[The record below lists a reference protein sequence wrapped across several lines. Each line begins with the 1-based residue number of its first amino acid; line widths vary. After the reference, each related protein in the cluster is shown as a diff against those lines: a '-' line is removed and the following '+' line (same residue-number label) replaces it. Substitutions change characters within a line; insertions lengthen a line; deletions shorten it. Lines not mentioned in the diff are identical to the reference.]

1 MRGKKK
7 MLLKVFL
14 VEDETVIREGLRD
27 RMPWDQFGYRFVGE
41 AADGEMALPLI
52 RKTMPDVLITDI
64 KMPFMDGL
72 SLSKIISKEFPKM
85 KIIIISGYDDFEY
98 ARQAIEVG
106 VDQYLLKPVTK
117 MKLKNVL
124 LELKE
129 KIEQDQEQEDYRT
142 QFQNEIQEYEQF
154 SRRRFMEK
162 ILEGE
167 LSVKEIYDEAQRQ
180 SIEITAAGYNLLF
193 LYLQEK
199 NKEKMAG
206 FLRKQD
212 EVLHYFL
219 RYPQYLLF
227 RWNVNSY
234 GVLIKGE
241 MSQLEELTDQC
252 VEFVKKT
259 CGSEEQ
265 LEWYVAAGKPVERLS
280 RLSQCYQ
287 GVNHNFA
294 YRFMVPGLH
303 VLTEETLGS
312 YVNAQG
318 ENRLDGVDSSQLNPE
333 IIKDFLTKGSSG
345 EIQEF
350 VQSYLQNMSKALES
364 RMFRDYVVL
373 HIRFTTIMYL
383 ESIGV
388 SKEEYSQKIEGKY
401 QDMNIKASQVG
412 AYFVDILRAAVD
424 IRDAK
429 SKSQGTSAM
438 KKVLD
443 FIDQNCYN
451 ENFSLNDV
459 AEAVN
464 MSANYLSATFS
475 QSMQKTFVEYVTGKR
490 MERAKKLLRET
501 DRSSGEIAQEV
512 GYKDP
517 HYFSYVFKKNQG
529 CSPREYRSGN

>member
-1 MRGKKK
+1 
-7 MLLKVFL
+7 MLRKVFL

-27 RMPWDQFGYRFVGE
+27 RIPWDQFGYRFVGE

-52 RKTMPDVLITDI
+52 RKTKPDVLITDI

-72 SLSKIISKEFPKM
+72 SLSKIVSKEFPRM

-106 VDQYLLKPVTK
+106 VDQYLLKPVTR

-124 LELKE
+124 LELKD

-167 LSVKEIYDEAQRQ
+167 LSVKEIYDEAERQ

-199 NKEKMAG
+199 NVDKMAG

-234 GVLIKGE
+234 GVLVKGE
-241 MSQLEELTDQC
+241 LSRLPELTDNC
-252 VEFVKKT
+252 VEYVKRT
-259 CGSEEQ
+259 CEGEEQ
-265 LEWYVAAGKPVERLS
+265 MDWYVAVGKPVERLS
-280 RLSQCYQ
+280 LLSQCYQ
-287 GVNHNFA
+287 SVNHYFA

-303 VLTEETLGS
+303 VLTEDTLES
-312 YVNAQG
+312 YVNSQG
-318 ENRLDGVDSSQLNPE
+318 ENRLAAVDYSQLNPE
-333 IIKDFLTKGSSG
+333 IIKDFLTKGSSS

-350 VQSYLQNMSKALES
+350 VQGYLGGMSKALES

-388 SKEEYSQKIEGKY
+388 EKEGYTERIEGKY
-401 QDMNIKASQVG
+401 QDTSIKASQVAG
-412 AYFVDILRAAVD
+412 YCVDILQSAID
-424 IRDAK
+424 IRDEK
-429 SKSQGTSAM
+429 NESQGNSAM
-438 KKVLD
+438 RKVLD
-443 FIDQNCYN
+443 YID
-451 ENFSLNDV
+451 ENYYKETISLNEV
-459 AEAVN
+459 ADAVN
-464 MSANYLSATFS
+464 MSANYLSAIFS
-475 QSMQKTFVEYVTGKR
+475 QNMQKTFVEYITCKR
-490 MERAKKLLRET
+490 VDRAKKLLRET
-501 DRSSGEIAQEV
+501 DKSSGEIAQEV

-517 HYFSYVFKKNQG
+517 HYFSYVFKKKSG
-529 CSPREYRSGN
+529 CSPREYRSKGTA

>member
-72 SLSKIISKEFPKM
+72 SLSKIVSKEFPKM

-529 CSPREYRSGN
+529 CSPREYRSGG

>member
-1 MRGKKK
+1 MRGKRK

-72 SLSKIISKEFPKM
+72 SLSKIVSKEFPKM

-364 RMFRDYVVL
+364 RMFRDYEVL

-412 AYFVDILRAAVD
+412 AYFVDVLRAAVD

>member
-1 MRGKKK
+1 

-72 SLSKIISKEFPKM
+72 SLSKIVSKEFPKM

-401 QDMNIKASQVG
+401 QDMSIKASQVG
-412 AYFVDILRAAVD
+412 EYFVDVLRAAVD

>member
-1 MRGKKK
+1 

-27 RMPWDQFGYRFVGE
+27 RIPWDQFGYRFVGE

-52 RKTMPDVLITDI
+52 RKTRPDVLITDI

-72 SLSKIISKEFPKM
+72 SLSKIVSKEFPRM
-85 KIIIISGYDDFEY
+85 KIIIVSGYDDFEY

-106 VDQYLLKPVTK
+106 VDQYLLKPVTR

-167 LSVKEIYDEAQRQ
+167 LSVKEIYDEADRQ

-199 NKEKMAG
+199 NKDKMEG
-206 FLRKQD
+206 FLKKQD

-234 GVLIKGE
+234 GVLVKGE
-241 MSQLEELTDQC
+241 MSQLEELTANC
-252 VEFVKKT
+252 VDYMERT
-259 CGSEEQ
+259 CGAQDQ
-265 LEWYVAAGKPVERLS
+265 LEWYVAVGKPVERLS
-280 RLSQCYQ
+280 LLSQCYQ
-287 GVNHNFA
+287 SVNHYFA

-303 VLTEETLGS
+303 VLTEKTLEN
-312 YVNAQG
+312 YVNSQG
-318 ENRLDGVDSSQLNPE
+318 ENQLDGVDSAQLNPE
-333 IIKDFLTKGSSG
+333 VIKDFLTKGTSC

-350 VQSYLQNMSKALES
+350 VQGYLGGMSKALES

-383 ESIGV
+383 ESLGV
-388 SKEEYSQKIEGKY
+388 AKEEYVGRIDGKY
-401 QDMNIKASQVG
+401 QETNLKASQVAEYCTG
-412 AYFVDILRAAVD
+412 ILQAAVD
-424 IRDAK
+424 IRDER
-429 SKSQGTSAM
+429 SESQGTSAM
-438 KKVLD
+438 RKVLD
-443 FIDQNCYN
+443 YIDENCCR
-451 ENFSLNDV
+451 ESISLNEV
-459 AEAVN
+459 ASAVN
-464 MSANYLSATFS
+464 MSANYFSAIFS
-475 QSMQKTFVEYVTGKR
+475 QKMQKTFVEYLTGKR

-501 DRSSGEIAQEV
+501 DKSSGEIAQEV

-517 HYFSYVFKKNQG
+517 HYFSYVFKKNMG
-529 CSPREYRSGN
+529 CSPREYRSKGGA